1 MRPDRDE
8 CVGLPDTSELHKQQ
22 ETRNS
27 TRKASNRQKVPGQ
40 SEATGSVEPS
50 KRLSDRNSRQSLE
63 SRCAIC
69 APLRLALVAHWA
81 DLVVVLFI
89 PIVRGRFEA
98 STRQRVTVAGGR
110 FMSTS

>member
-8 CVGLPDTSELHKQQ
+8 CVGLPDTSEIHEQQ

-27 TRKASNRQKVPGQ
+27 TRKASNCQNIPGQ
-40 SEATGSVEPS
+40 SEATGSVELS
-50 KRLSDRNSRQSLE
+50 KRLSDRNIRQSLE
-63 SRCAIC
+63 ARCAIR
-69 APLRLALVAHWA
+69 APLRRALVAHWA

-98 STRQRVTVAGGR
+98 ITRQRVTVAGGR
-110 FMSTS
+110 FMSTR